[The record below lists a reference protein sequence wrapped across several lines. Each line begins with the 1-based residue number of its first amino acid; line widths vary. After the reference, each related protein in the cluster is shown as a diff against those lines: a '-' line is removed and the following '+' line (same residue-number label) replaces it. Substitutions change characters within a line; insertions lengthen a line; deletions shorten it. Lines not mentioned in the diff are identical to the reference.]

1 MLFHLHCYLL
11 LCSTWLLFHLSTQRL
26 FHRCLILLLSTRRLS
41 HLRSLICLTGFVQ
54 AHWKDDWYFGH
65 QCLNG
70 CNPLLL
76 GQTHILPSNLSVTAS
91 MLHPFLPEGS
101 SLQRE
106 LQEGRIYL
114 LDYEVLDG
122 VPANVVNGKQTYLLA
137 PLCLLHLNQQ
147 SQLVPIAIQLQQ
159 NPGPQNP
166 VFLPSDPTSDWLL
179 AKIWVRASDFQCH
192 QLVSY
197 YLRTHVIGELC
208 CVATLRQLPDLHPLH
223 QVQQHNNNTTRTHN
237 VLQSQLVQNV
247 STVWLFC
254 GFLWLFCTTYR
265 SLCIPDDLKDRG
277 LDNLPQSYYTQDA
290 LKVWDA
296 LHSFVVSWVN
306 VYDSRDDD
314 IQLDSELQHWI
325 TDINTHGF
333 TQLSSCSTSPLRG
346 CSTAATVTC
355 SVAPVH
361 SAAVPP
367 LLPPGL
373 LHPNAVPPPLLPPA
387 LLHMAALPPLHTAAV
402 PPLHSAAVPPPML
415 HPALLHPAAVPP
427 PMLHPGLLHPAAVP
441 PPMLHPGLLHLA
453 AVPPPMLHPGLLHPA
468 AVPPP
473 MLNPA
478 LLHPAAVPPPMLH
491 PGLLHPA
498 AVPPP
503 MLNPALLHPAAVPP
517 PMLHPALLHPAA
529 VPPPMLHPALLHPAA
544 VPPPMLHPGL
554 LHPAAVPPPLLH
566 PALQNQAAAPPLHS
580 GSVPPLLL

>member
-1 MLFHLHCYLL
+1 MLHPALLHPGGRSTSDAASCSAPPGGRPTSDYASWSAPPGGRPTTAAAYCSAKPSS
-11 LCSTWLLFHLSTQRL
+11 CSTSPLRGCSTDAAVTCSVSTCPLSGCSTAAASALLHLSAVPPPLLHSALLHPAAVPLPTATSCSAPHGGRSTL
-26 FHRCLILLLSTRRLS
+26 RCCILVLSTRRPS
-41 HLRSLICLTGFVQ
+41 HHRSLICLTGFVQ

-76 GQTHILPSNLSVTAS
+76 RQTHILPSNLSVTAS

-166 VFLPSDPTSDWLL
+166 VFLPSDLTSDWLL
-179 AKIWVRASDFQCH
+179 AKVWVRASDFQCH

-223 QVQQHNNNTTRTHN
+223 QTSLQINLQARTSLLAADGVFDKAMGSGLKTLP
-237 VLQSQLVQNV
+237 VLLSRA
-247 STVWLFC
+247 SAK
-254 GFLWLFCTTYR
+254 TTYR

-333 TQLSSCSTSPLRG
+333 TQLRFCFPQSFNTKAEVSKFVTMIIFSCS
-346 CSTAATVTC
+346 A
-355 SVAPVH
+355 
-361 SAAVPP
+361 
-367 LLPPGL
+367 
-373 LHPNAVPPPLLPPA
+373 
-387 LLHMAALPPLHTAAV
+387 
-402 PPLHSAAVPPPML
+402 LHSAVNFSQVSQTQAHYRTTTIEIKITTTYQHVCPCVSIVTML
-415 HPALLHPAAVPP
+415 KTPQILFLCLC
-427 PMLHPGLLHPAAVP
+427 MYFSELCSL
-441 PPMLHPGLLHLA
+441 
-453 AVPPPMLHPGLLHPA
+453 
-468 AVPPP
+468 
-473 MLNPA
+473 
-478 LLHPAAVPPPMLH
+478 
-491 PGLLHPA
+491 
-498 AVPPP
+498 
-503 MLNPALLHPAAVPP
+503 
-517 PMLHPALLHPAA
+517 
-529 VPPPMLHPALLHPAA
+529 
-544 VPPPMLHPGL
+544 
-554 LHPAAVPPPLLH
+554 
-566 PALQNQAAAPPLHS
+566 S
-580 GSVPPLLL
+580 W